1 MHCQGVVMSKITQ
14 IQIANSTIPVV
25 EYRGHRVVTFAMI
38 DQVHGRPEGTARKRF
53 SENKTRFVDGQDFYH
68 VDYKEL
74 SEIRTVKSPSYNG
87 MTFFTGTG
95 YLLLVKSFTDDLAWQ
110 VQRELVNT
118 YFNVQQAI
126 QSSSKKR
133 GRPALPPLA
142 DRPSPLDVYL
152 PVPYNRVKAALLEVL
167 SVQKKSIRD
176 HAEATHAATRIVGR
190 VMGIADMTMYLELP
204 GLKDGAHTA
213 PYQPFSATQVGALR
227 LVHSSASASEAGSP
241 SAIEER
247 ASSVVSSWMLFRK
260 DYDLKAAPDHEF
272 LEATR
277 LAEKFGL
284 YCRTTSNGSARDMN
298 ERIVRYGYAQT
309 MGSGLVL
316 TAKTE
321 KLGLARRKPLPNGCG
336 KSFYVWHESILDL
349 LDQESRQ
356 GALI

>member
-38 DQVHGRPEGTARKRF
+38 DQVHGRVERTARRNF
-53 SENKTRFVDGQDFYH
+53 DRNKSRLIEGEDFYSIDSKGLH
-68 VDYKEL
+68 EFRVSGIFHDAA
-74 SEIRTVKSPSYNG
+74 N
-87 MTFFTGTG
+87 TGILITQSG
-95 YLLLVKSFTDDLAWQ
+95 YLMLVKSFTDDLAWQ

-118 YFNVQQAI
+118 YFNVQQVI

-142 DRPSPLDVYL
+142 DRPSPLDIYL

-227 LVHSSASASEAGSP
+227 LVHSSASASEVGSP
-241 SAIEER
+241 SAIEGS
-247 ASSVVSSWMLFRK
+247 ASVV
-260 DYDLKAAPDHEF
+260 PPP
-272 LEATR
+272 R
-277 LAEKFGL
+277 L
-284 YCRTTSNGSARDMN
+284 
-298 ERIVRYGYAQT
+298 V
-309 MGSGLVL
+309 
-316 TAKTE
+316 
-321 KLGLARRKPLPNGCG
+321 
-336 KSFYVWHESILDL
+336 
-349 LDQESRQ
+349 
-356 GALI
+356 